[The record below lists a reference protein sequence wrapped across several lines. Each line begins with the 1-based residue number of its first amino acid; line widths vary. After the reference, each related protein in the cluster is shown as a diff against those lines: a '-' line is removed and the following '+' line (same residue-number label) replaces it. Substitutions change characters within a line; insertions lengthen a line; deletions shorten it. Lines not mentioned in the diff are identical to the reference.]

1 MNNSTALWLRL
12 AHTAQLGP
20 SKAARLLEQFGSIQS
35 IFSAS
40 HAELTRAGL
49 SDAIARE
56 LLDNQQT
63 DSVNKCLDWSSQTD
77 QHILTIDSPDYPA
90 KLKEATRPPAVLY
103 VRGNISALHDPQL
116 AMVGSR
122 SPSKYG
128 ADNAYDFAKHLSAS
142 GLTITSGLALGID
155 GHSHRGA
162 LATHSPTIAVVATG
176 LDRVYPKQHKSLAQE
191 ILKANGAIVSEFTL
205 GVSPKAEYFPQ
216 RNRIIA
222 GLSLGTLVVEAA
234 LRSGSLITARC
245 TRDLNREVFAIP
257 TSIHNP
263 VGKGCHDLIKQGA
276 KLVETSEDI
285 LVELAPQ
292 LKHALSQVKP
302 DTPTAVYNAQNG
314 LPPQPSSTPEP
325 PDSDHGKLLEAMGWE
340 LITIDELVAQ
350 TDFSTAE
357 IASMLLI
364 LELEGLVNSEAGG
377 RYQRA

>member
-1 MNNSTALWLRL
+1 M
-12 AHTAQLGP
+12 
-20 SKAARLLEQFGSIQS
+20 LLERFGSIQS
-35 IFSAS
+35 ILSAS
-40 HAELTRAGL
+40 HSDLTRAGL
-49 SDAIARE
+49 NDAIARE
-56 LLDNQQT
+56 LLDNEQT

-77 QHILTIDSPDYPA
+77 QHILTIDSSDYPT
-90 KLKEATRPPAVLY
+90 KLKESTRPPAVLF
-103 VRGNISALHDPQL
+103 VRGNLSALHDPQL

-142 GLTITSGLALGID
+142 GITITSGLALGVD
-155 GHSHRGA
+155 GQSHRGA

-176 LDRVYPKQHKSLAQE
+176 LDRVYPKQHKSLAEE

-234 LRSGSLITARC
+234 LRSGSLITARY

-292 LKHALSQVKP
+292 LKHALSQPRPTTATAAYNVKS
-302 DTPTAVYNAQNG
+302 D
-314 LPPQPSSTPEP
+314 LPPHHANSNASTSEP

-340 LITIDELVAQ
+340 LITIDELVEQ

-377 RYQRA
+377 RYQRT